1 MLPVVFRQSGV
12 LPFPASHRVR
22 AGSHRAMSLGDLGI
36 TLARQRTA
44 LLVVAVLV
52 FYLSTQMFFQ
62 PHLLDFWTPADLA
75 GAWFEYLLELGAI
88 AVVMGLVY
96 GVGDAACRHWRPPT
110 WTRLTGLGLALYAAA
125 FGCVLATAALRSRH
139 AVAPDVSL
147 ALTESLRWAVI
158 GLYLVAMQAL
168 WHRVRETDAQALAAE
183 AGAES
188 LVREHQ
194 ELRLQ
199 LLKAQIEPHFLFN
212 TLANVRRLYR
222 TDIGRGEQMMASL
235 KRYLHAA
242 LPGVRR
248 DDATLADE
256 LALVRAYLALIAVR
270 MGGRLAYEVHD
281 DSGQGRMPFP
291 AMVVLTL
298 VENAIKHGIEPS
310 PNGGRLE
317 VHAIANSGGLAI
329 SVRDDGVG
337 IGGADSGG
345 SGVGLAN
352 IRSQLQSRYGAG
364 ARLEVLGGARGV
376 VATITIDGGP
386 RR

>member
-1 MLPVVFRQSGV
+1 MV
-12 LPFPASHRVR
+12 LV
-22 AGSHRAMSLGDLGI
+22 
-36 TLARQRTA
+36 RQRTA
-44 LLVVAVLV
+44 LLVVAILV

-62 PHLLDFWTPADLA
+62 PHLLDFWTPSDLA
-75 GAWFEYLLELGAI
+75 GAWFEYLLELSAM
-88 AVVMGLVY
+88 AVAMGIVY
-96 GVGDAACRHWRPPT
+96 AVGDAAGRHWRLAT
-110 WTRLTGLGLALYAAA
+110 WTRLTGLGVALYAAA
-125 FGCVLATAALRSRH
+125 FACVLATAALRNRN
-139 AVAPDVSL
+139 AVGLDIFL

-168 WHRVRETDAQALAAE
+168 WHRVRDTDAQALAAE
-183 AGAES
+183 AGADS
-188 LVREHQ
+188 LLREHQ
-194 ELRLQ
+194 DLRLQ

-222 TDIGRGEQMMASL
+222 TDTGRGEQMMASL

-256 LALVRAYLALIAVR
+256 LDLVRSYLALIAVR
-270 MGGRLAYEVHD
+270 MASRLAYEVRD
-281 DSGQGRMPFP
+281 DSGQGTMPFP

-310 PNGGRLE
+310 PDGGRLE
-317 VHAIANSGGLAI
+317 VHAIASGGGLAI
-329 SVRDDGVG
+329 RVSDDGVG

-352 IRSQLQSRYGAG
+352 IRSQLQSRYGDA
-364 ARLEVLGGARGV
+364 ARLELFGSERGV
-376 VATITIDGGP
+376 VATITIVPEPG
-386 RR
+386 R

>member
-1 MLPVVFRQSGV
+1 MLLVVLHSSGAFR
-12 LPFPASHRVR
+12 FPASHRAHVR
-22 AGSHRAMSLGDLGI
+22 SLRAVSISHLGI
-36 TLARQRTA
+36 ALARQRTA

-62 PHLLDFWTPADLA
+62 PHLLDFWTPSDLA
-75 GAWFEYLLELGAI
+75 GAWFEYLLELSAM

-96 GVGDAACRHWRPPT
+96 CAADVACRHWRLTT
-110 WTRLTGLGLALYAAA
+110 WTRLAGLGLALYAAS
-125 FGCVLATAALRSRH
+125 FGCVLATAALRNWH
-139 AVAPDVSL
+139 AVALDVSL
-147 ALTESLRWAVI
+147 ALAESLRWAVI
-158 GLYLVAMQAL
+158 GLYLVATQAL
-168 WHRVRETDAQALAAE
+168 WRRVRETDAQALAAE

-194 ELRLQ
+194 DLRLQ

-222 TDIGRGEQMMASL
+222 TDTGRGEQMMASL

-270 MGGRLAYEVHD
+270 MGGRLAYEVRD
-281 DSGQGRMPFP
+281 DSGRGAMPFP

-310 PNGGRLE
+310 PDGGHLE
-317 VHAIANSGGLAI
+317 VHAIANGGGLAI

-364 ARLEVLGGARGV
+364 ARLEVLGGERGV
-376 VATITIDGGP
+376 VATITIDREPG
-386 RR
+386 R